1 MQRKHKVWNWIAD
14 RGYYIALG
22 ICVLAVGVSAVLFVH
37 SLKPSEDRTEEA
49 SELQTVV
56 LPTLPSSLF
65 SPKPTADEEVP
76 AAVMDPVVKPGT
88 KATEPDREEP
98 SVPEVPAASEDAE
111 VPAASAAPAQ
121 PVKPETVSPVEGSVI
136 QPYSMDKL
144 SYNPTTKDWR
154 THAGMDIAAPAGS
167 AVRAAADGK
176 VQNVYEDPLLG
187 QTVTIRHAGGWLT
200 SYSNL
205 APEPSVFVGDA
216 VKAGQTIGTVG
227 KSALVEIGSESHLH
241 FAVYKNNVL
250 QDPEEFL
257 AG

>member
-22 ICVLAVGVSAVLFVH
+22 ICVLAVGVSAILFVH
-37 SLKPSEDRTEEA
+37 SLKPDRNQAPEDN
-49 SELQTVV
+49 ELQTVI
-56 LPTLPSSLF
+56 LPTLPASLQT
-65 SPKPTADEEVP
+65 PKPTEEEVP
-76 AAVMDPVVKPGT
+76 AAALESIVKPG
-88 KATEPDREEP
+88 KQHTEPDREDTA
-98 SVPEVPAASEDAE
+98 PEQPAVSEAPETPAASEE
-111 VPAASAAPAQ
+111 PAQ
-121 PVKPETVSPVEGSVI
+121 PVRLDVVTPLDGNVI
-136 QPYSMDKL
+136 QPYCMDKL
-144 SYNPTTKDWR
+144 SYNATTKDWR

-167 AVRAAADGK
+167 DVRAAADGK

-187 QTVTIRHAGGWLT
+187 QTVTIRHAGGYLT

-205 APEPSVFVGDA
+205 DPEVSVFVGDA
-216 VKAGQTIGTVG
+216 VRSGQTIGTVG
-227 KSALVEIGSESHLH
+227 KSALLEIGSESHLH